1 MPFDLATR
9 DLRANRSNLPGSD
22 TGSVTVAPRGPVA
35 SARGPGDAG
44 RADPAP
50 VATAGGLTS
59 EEAAR
64 RLAAVSGRTAERTSR
79 PVAEIL
85 RANILT
91 RFNLILGVL
100 LAVILSIGEPQDALF
115 GIVLVANAVIGI
127 AQELR
132 AKITL
137 DRLAVL
143 TAPRV
148 QVVRDGTQRDI
159 AVAGLVAGDLVRLRP
174 GDQLVADGIVR
185 ASASMQA
192 DESLLTGESDP
203 VAKFPGD
210 QLMSGSFVVAGS
222 GDYLATGVGA
232 DSYAR
237 KLAAEA
243 RQFALVRSELVD
255 GINRILRYITWVI
268 PPVAA
273 LALVSQL
280 HARLSV
286 QAALTGTV
294 AAVVG
299 MVPQGLV
306 LLTSIAFG
314 VSAVTLARRRV
325 LVQQLPAV
333 EGLARVDVVCFD
345 KTGTL
350 TDGTIAFDQLVAV
363 TDRAAAEAALGALAG
378 GDGNATIAAIRRAFP
393 PPADWR
399 PAGAVPFSSA
409 RKWSAASFAGRG
421 TWVLGAPEIVL
432 AAEDRDTLSQAAAAA
447 GAGKRVLA
455 LARTAAPL
463 TGEVLPPNLRA
474 AALVLL
480 SERLR
485 PNTTEAIRFF
495 AAQGIALK
503 VISGDSPRTVAA
515 VAARA
520 GLSQADD
527 AVDARELPDD
537 IDALATVLEQRSVF
551 GRVAPHQKQ
560 AMVRALQA
568 RGHTVAMTGDGVNDV
583 LALKLAD
590 IGIALGSGAAATR
603 AVAELVLLD
612 GEFTTLPAVVAEGR
626 RVMANIERVANL
638 FVTKTVWAT
647 ALALVVGAA
656 LLPFPFLPR
665 HLTIIDSL
673 AIGIP
678 SFFLAMAPNRR
689 RYLPGFLSRVLR
701 FAILAGLI
709 IAGAA
714 VAAYLL
720 ALVVGLPLVEQRT
733 AATLVTL
740 LLSLY
745 VLLLLAIPLTWR
757 RLVLVAAMVA
767 GFVLLFPLPAVRRFY
782 ELELPSSYLTST
794 VLIAAAAVAALTFC
808 WLLLRHRGASG
819 PASG

>member
-1 MPFDLATR
+1 V
-9 DLRANRSNLPGSD
+9 
-22 TGSVTVAPRGPVA
+22 SVSVAPHGPVSGA
-35 SARGPGDAG
+35 LVPDPGGQA
-44 RADPAP
+44 APATT
-50 VATAGGLTS
+50 ATTEGLTS
-59 EEAAR
+59 AEAAR
-64 RLAAVSGRTAERTSR
+64 RLATRAGQSAERTSR
-79 PVAEIL
+79 PVADIL

-100 LAVILSIGEPQDALF
+100 LAVILSVGAPQDALF

-148 QVVRDGTQRDI
+148 RVVRDGAPRDI
-159 AVAGLVAGDLVRLRP
+159 AVAELVAGDLVRLRP
-174 GDQLVADGIVR
+174 GDQLVADGIVL
-185 ASASMQA
+185 ASTSMQA

-203 VAKFPGD
+203 VAKSPGD

-255 GINRILRYITWVI
+255 GINRILRYITWAI

-286 QAALTGTV
+286 PAALTGTV

-350 TDGTIAFDQLVAV
+350 TDGTIAFDELIAV
-363 TDRAAAEAALGALAG
+363 GDRAAAKAALGALAA
-378 GDGNATIAAIRRAFP
+378 DEGNATMAAIRRAIP
-393 PPADWR
+393 PPPGWR
-399 PAGAVPFSSA
+399 RSGVVPFSSA

-432 AAEDRDTLSQAAAAA
+432 AARDGDTLAEAAARSAA
-447 GAGKRVLA
+447 GTRVLA
-455 LARTAAPL
+455 LACTDAPL
-463 TGEVLPPNLRA
+463 TGEALPADLRA
-474 AALVLL
+474 AAVVLL

-485 PNTTEAIRFF
+485 PDTAEAIRFF
-495 AAQGIALK
+495 AAQGISLK

-520 GLSQADD
+520 GLTEAGD

-537 IDALATVLEQRSVF
+537 PDALAAILEQRSVF

-590 IGIALGSGAAATR
+590 IGIAMGSGAAATR

-612 GEFTTLPAVVAEGR
+612 SQFTTLPAVVAEGR

-638 FVTKTVWAT
+638 FISKTVWAT
-647 ALALVVGAA
+647 ALVLVAGAA
-656 LLPFPFLPR
+656 LLPYPFLPR

-678 SFFLAMAPNRR
+678 SFFLALAPNRR
-689 RYLPGFLSRVLR
+689 RYLPGFARRVLR
-701 FAILAGLI
+701 FAIPAGLI
-709 IAGAA
+709 VAGAA
-714 VAAYLL
+714 LAAYLL
-720 ALVVGLPLVEQRT
+720 ARAAGLPLIEQRT

-740 LLSLY
+740 ALSLC
-745 VLLLLAIPLTWR
+745 VLLLLAMPLTWR
-757 RLVLVAAMVA
+757 RLVLVTAMVA

-782 ELELPSSYLTST
+782 ELALPPSDLTVT
-794 VLIAAAAVAALTFC
+794 LPVTAAGFAALTVG
-808 WLLLRHRGASG
+808 WLLLRHRGVSG
-819 PASG
+819 PGSG